1 MVVFASFIVIG
12 CISDKMIYGAFI
24 WLLITLIFIPK
35 IKKVLCTKYNFI
47 NKYIIP
53 IRIVLV
59 ILGIFAFSTLS
70 NQFEGNW
77 VNDNGEKITLDSTY
91 LKYKDSENQQIESTY
106 SYESVSNSD
115 YDDLY
120 DIKVKYKN
128 ENVTFRYFKK
138 NYEETLCIYKNN
150 ECVENFKKQ
159 IEEN

>member
-1 MVVFASFIVIG
+1 
-12 CISDKMIYGAFI
+12 MIYGAFI

-53 IRIVLV
+53 IRIALV
-59 ILGIFAFSTLS
+59 ILGILAFSTLS
-70 NQFEGNW
+70 NQFEEIW
-77 VNDNGEKITLDSTY
+77 LNDKGEKITLDSTY
-91 LKYKDSENQQIESTY
+91 LKYKDSENQQIEATY

-115 YDDLY
+115 YDYLY